1 MPRTPAGFRPRAP
14 YARGRA
20 LGAVGGKPPHARGRR
35 RSATVSRVAAKGVWG
50 AQLPE
55 LLSWSSMDSSAS
67 TLSSKRKWLLHQAA
81 ADFFF
86 LLNKSYPRTAA
97 LDLAGNRYNLDAL
110 ERMMLSRGLFSQQEA
125 TARRSKREM
134 GSGWQLGL
142 LAVDGHN
149 VQITVESFIEG
160 RPLLTANDGAL
171 RDLAGLSYRYRMTET
186 SNLALDMVFR
196 FFEEFPPGE
205 VLSLFDEPMSRSG
218 ELAAIYRKRLIK
230 AGIPGE
236 ARTTPVPE
244 CEFPFDR
251 CVAASSD
258 RAVIDSSTRW
268 MDLACRVIEYFC
280 APQIAADFSGI
291 LSADS
296 AQKRLLENGGPFW

>member
-1 MPRTPAGFRPRAP
+1 MDD
-14 YARGRA
+14 A
-20 LGAVGGKPPHARGRR
+20 L
-35 RSATVSRVAAKGVWG
+35 
-50 AQLPE
+50 
-55 LLSWSSMDSSAS
+55 S

-134 GSGWQLGL
+134 GSGWQLEL

-160 RPLLTANDGAL
+160 RPLLKANDGAL

-186 SNLALDMVFR
+186 SNLAMDMVFR
-196 FFEEFPPGE
+196 FFEEFPPRE
-205 VLSLFDEPMSRSG
+205 VLFLFDEPMSRSG
-218 ELAAIYRKRLIK
+218 ELAAIYRNRLIRE
-230 AGIPGE
+230 GISGE

-244 CEFPFDR
+244 SEFPFDR

-258 RAVIDSSTRW
+258 RAVIDSSARW
-268 MDLACRVIEYFC
+268 MDLACRIIEYFG
-280 APQIAADFSGI
+280 APQITADFSGI
-291 LSADS
+291 VSADS
-296 AQKRLLENGGPFW
+296 AQKRLLEDGGPFW